1 MKFISICNV
10 TYFLDKLIT
19 HLAYICDTYSGDS
32 WYPQNQIPAIHIA
45 ISLADTISLGYFKCS
60 LKVKFKTLPSQL
72 LVRIF
77 AIDSTLMFWF
87 VMA

>member
-1 MKFISICNV
+1 M
-10 TYFLDKLIT
+10 DELIAHPPEKHNRLVYVAHILET
-19 HLAYICDTYSGDS
+19 LGS
-32 WYPQNQIPAIHIA
+32 PQNQIPAIHIA